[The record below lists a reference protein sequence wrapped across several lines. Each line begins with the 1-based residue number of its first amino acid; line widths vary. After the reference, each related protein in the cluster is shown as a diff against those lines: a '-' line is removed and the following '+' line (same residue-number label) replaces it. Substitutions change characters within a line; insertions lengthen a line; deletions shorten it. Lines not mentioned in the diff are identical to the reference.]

1 MEIKKD
7 IWLLIL
13 FTASVG
19 RYHNAAVTKK
29 NELYVWGA
37 NESGQVGD
45 GSTSDQEEPVLI
57 FSDAKT
63 ISLGDRHSAAILTN
77 DDLYVWGK
85 NKNGQV
91 GDGTTKNTSDPIKVL
106 ENVREVVLSGYSSY
120 AVTNDGI
127 LYVVRSEMAR
137 QQMCCSQPRFWKI
150 FDLFL
155 HKGLMQ
161 LQLMKA
167 VSCMSGEIMSTD
179 RWVMAQLKMCCSQ

>member
-1 MEIKKD
+1 M
-7 IWLLIL
+7 
-13 FTASVG
+13 
-19 RYHNAAVTKK
+19 
-29 NELYVWGA
+29 
-37 NESGQVGD
+37 
-45 GSTSDQEEPVLI
+45 I

-127 LYVVRSEMAR
+127 LYAWGSNECG
-137 QQMCCSQPRFWKI
+137 QI
-150 FDLFL
+150 
-155 HKGLMQ
+155 GN
-161 LQLMKA
+161 
-167 VSCMSGEIMSTD
+167 G
-179 RWVMAQLKMCCSQ
+179 